1 MSNKMY
7 VIKISS
13 NNLGQILDGL
23 RCRAEAYRRTEQYH
37 EEGHADGD
45 IEECKDA
52 KEAAGIAE
60 HYEQIIAD
68 LEGQMSRQNFLD
80 KQSNQH
86 LTNAGGK

>member
-7 VIKISS
+7 IIKISD

-23 RCRAEAYRRTEQYH
+23 RCRAEAYRRTELYH
-37 EEGHADGD
+37 NEGHADGD

-52 KEAAGIAE
+52 DEAKGIAE

-68 LEGQMSRQNFLD
+68 LEGQMSRQNFMEEEI
-80 KQSNQH
+80 NQH
-86 LTNAGGK
+86 LSNTGGK